1 MASLYE
7 DEDSALPLIQ
17 YSAAN
22 PKHTAVDIVD
32 DVSDDAQK
40 AMKVEFMSET
50 TYKGM
55 SRQFTWTDSRD
66 SYLDSWLEYYG
77 RKLSVDPNDNKEL
90 EESVLEVAQSL
101 TDHMR
106 DQIWPASTE
115 MKFGMKVLGIGSYYS
130 RTKKSPA
137 DEFDFLCESQMRTDQ
152 LRFVHQPL
160 PSTENTD
167 FTRPD
172 FFRIYD
178 AQNQELKAKDWRNAF
193 QQGLRAVL
201 KSRYPDCNIECNG
214 PALSTIIES
223 TSSVKVLEALVK
235 VDMTFGIPLD
245 AQARDRIWPL
255 DSSQVELDPSSDTEE
270 TLSPLPP
277 RLGRIARCH
286 FVPFGDFWRVSFAE
300 YEGEL
305 LV

>member
-1 MASLYE
+1 MMASCHE
-7 DEDSALPLIQ
+7 EVKRSAMLVAHHVGTSECTTVDMVGDVNAVEPQSTTELISEEV
-17 YSAAN
+17 YKDMSLRFKWNDMSA
-22 PKHTAVDIVD
+22 
-32 DVSDDAQK
+32 S
-40 AMKVEFMSET
+40 F
-50 TYKGM
+50 
-55 SRQFTWTDSRD
+55 
-66 SYLDSWLEYYG
+66 LDLWLEYWG
-77 RKLSVDPNDNKEL
+77 RKLMVDPDANKGL
-90 EESVLEVAQSL
+90 EEAV
-101 TDHMR
+101 
-106 DQIWPASTE
+106 
-115 MKFGMKVLGIGSYYS
+115 MKFVTSLLDHKHDQEPSPEMTFDVNVLGIGSYYS
-130 RTKKSPA
+130 HAKKRPA